1 MIHYVCK
8 YTPIELF
15 AGFGETCAVLEEM
28 PENFE
33 MSDQI
38 AHANL
43 CGFGKSVIQAVLQGK
58 ADELV
63 MVNCCDSM
71 RRVYDIVASTGKCKF
86 LYMLDLP
93 HDDNECEK
101 EKFAAAIRRLKEAY
115 EKYSGKT
122 FDKAAFFHS
131 FAKLRTE
138 TKPYIGVLGVR
149 VSGVLEDMI
158 RENIRMDVDNLT
170 CTGGRRLTVTPEEL
184 EKMDEDAMFLAY
196 ADGLLGQM
204 PCFRMNQ
211 SSRRTAL
218 YLDPNLKG
226 IIYHTIKFCD
236 YYGFEYASI
245 KKNIKVPL
253 LKIETDFTS
262 QSAGQLLTRIQAFS
276 ETIEGSED
284 MEPGK
289 GISEEAR
296 EKMASG
302 VYYVAGIDSG
312 STSTDVVILD
322 QDGKIKSTMII
333 PTGGGATMSA
343 EKSLELAVEK
353 AGIKKEEIVRIDTTG
368 YGRAYIDSG
377 DDSITEITCHA
388 KGAHY
393 LNPNVRTV
401 IDIGGQ
407 DIKCFQIKNHSID
420 SIMLNEACSSGCG
433 SFIQAFA
440 VALGYDIAEFS
451 KLGLFAEHPVDLG
464 SRCTVFMNSSVKQAQ
479 KDGATVEDISAGLS
493 GSIVKN
499 AIYKVIRARNPEE
512 LGQHIV
518 VQGGTFLNDAVL
530 RCFEREIGHDV
541 IRPAISGLMGAFGA
555 ALYAQEKSTGTST
568 LLNPQQLQ
576 EFSYTAKAATCKG
589 CTAHCALSVIRFN
602 NGGRFISGNRCEK
615 GAGKKESEQLP
626 NLFEWKYRKI
636 LSLEQENQPAEPK
649 ATVGLPLALHYYDQ
663 MPLWHTFFTELGFAV
678 KFSEESTRG
687 TYYKGQ
693 STIPSDTVCYP
704 AKLTHGHIESLL
716 EKGVDFIFYPCMSYN
731 IDEGDSDNHFNCPVV
746 AYYPELLMANC
757 EKLNHNNFLYPF
769 LDLNRRGHVVKTLST
784 IFSRYATKKQVETA
798 LEHGFAA
805 LEQYRKDITA
815 EGEEIV
821 RQAREAGRQIIVLAG
836 RPYHIDPEIN
846 HGIHKLIGSLGLAVI
861 TEDSVAHLAQTP
873 ELQALNQWTYH
884 SRMYRAAKYVT
895 TQPDMQLVQLV
906 SFGCG
911 IDAITTDEVRRILET
926 GGKLYTQLKID
937 EISNLG
943 AIKIRLRSL
952 IAAMEQ
958 TQEQKQTEPETA

>member
-170 CTGGRRLTVTPEEL
+170 CTGGRRLTVTSEEL
-184 EKMDEDAMFLAY
+184 EKMDEDAMFLDY

-284 MEPGK
+284 MDPGK

-407 DIKCFQIKNHSID
+407 DIKAISID
-420 SIMLNEACSSGCG
+420 ENG
-433 SFIQAFA
+433 A
-440 VALGYDIAEFS
+440 VKNFLMNDKCAAGTGRFLEMMART
-451 KLGLFAEHPVDLG
+451 LGLSLEEMSTRGLKWKNNVVI
-464 SRCTVFMNSSVKQAQ
+464 SSMCTVFAESEVVSLVAQNKDVADIIHGLNVSVASKV
-479 KDGATVEDISAGLS
+479 GALA
-493 GSIVKN
+493 
-499 AIYKVIRARNPEE
+499 AR
-512 LGQHIV
+512 LGQNNPGEYMMTGGVAQNQGIV
-518 VQGGTFLNDAVL
+518 EALEEKL
-530 RCFEREIGHDV
+530 
-541 IRPAISGLMGAFGA
+541 GAKLYICDEAQLCGALGA
-555 ALYAQEKSTGTST
+555 ALFAYEKC
-568 LLNPQQLQ
+568 Q
-576 EFSYTAKAATCKG
+576 
-589 CTAHCALSVIRFN
+589 
-602 NGGRFISGNRCEK
+602 
-615 GAGKKESEQLP
+615 
-626 NLFEWKYRKI
+626 
-636 LSLEQENQPAEPK
+636 
-649 ATVGLPLALHYYDQ
+649 
-663 MPLWHTFFTELGFAV
+663 
-678 KFSEESTRG
+678 
-687 TYYKGQ
+687 
-693 STIPSDTVCYP
+693 
-704 AKLTHGHIESLL
+704 
-716 EKGVDFIFYPCMSYN
+716 
-731 IDEGDSDNHFNCPVV
+731 
-746 AYYPELLMANC
+746 
-757 EKLNHNNFLYPF
+757 
-769 LDLNRRGHVVKTLST
+769 
-784 IFSRYATKKQVETA
+784 
-798 LEHGFAA
+798 
-805 LEQYRKDITA
+805 
-815 EGEEIV
+815 
-821 RQAREAGRQIIVLAG
+821 
-836 RPYHIDPEIN
+836 
-846 HGIHKLIGSLGLAVI
+846 
-861 TEDSVAHLAQTP
+861 
-873 ELQALNQWTYH
+873 
-884 SRMYRAAKYVT
+884 AAK
-895 TQPDMQLVQLV
+895 
-906 SFGCG
+906 
-911 IDAITTDEVRRILET
+911 
-926 GGKLYTQLKID
+926 
-937 EISNLG
+937 
-943 AIKIRLRSL
+943 
-952 IAAMEQ
+952 
-958 TQEQKQTEPETA
+958 

>member
-138 TKPYIGVLGVR
+138 MKPYIGVLGVR

-184 EKMDEDAMFLAY
+184 EKMDEDAMFLDY

-226 IIYHTIKFCD
+226 VIYHTIKFCD

-284 MEPGK
+284 MDPGK

-296 EKMASG
+296 KKMESG

-407 DIKCFQIKNHSID
+407 DIKAISID
-420 SIMLNEACSSGCG
+420 ENG
-433 SFIQAFA
+433 A
-440 VALGYDIAEFS
+440 VKNFLMNDKCAAGTGRFLEMMART
-451 KLGLFAEHPVDLG
+451 LGLSLEEMSTRGLKWKNNVVI
-464 SRCTVFMNSSVKQAQ
+464 SSMCTVFAESEVVSLVAQNKDVADIIHGLNVSVASKV
-479 KDGATVEDISAGLS
+479 GALA
-493 GSIVKN
+493 
-499 AIYKVIRARNPEE
+499 AR
-512 LGQHIV
+512 LGQNNPGEYMMTGGVAQNQGIV
-518 VQGGTFLNDAVL
+518 EALEEKL
-530 RCFEREIGHDV
+530 
-541 IRPAISGLMGAFGA
+541 GAKLYICDEAQLCGALGA
-555 ALYAQEKSTGTST
+555 ALFAYEKC
-568 LLNPQQLQ
+568 Q
-576 EFSYTAKAATCKG
+576 
-589 CTAHCALSVIRFN
+589 
-602 NGGRFISGNRCEK
+602 
-615 GAGKKESEQLP
+615 
-626 NLFEWKYRKI
+626 
-636 LSLEQENQPAEPK
+636 
-649 ATVGLPLALHYYDQ
+649 
-663 MPLWHTFFTELGFAV
+663 
-678 KFSEESTRG
+678 
-687 TYYKGQ
+687 
-693 STIPSDTVCYP
+693 
-704 AKLTHGHIESLL
+704 
-716 EKGVDFIFYPCMSYN
+716 
-731 IDEGDSDNHFNCPVV
+731 
-746 AYYPELLMANC
+746 
-757 EKLNHNNFLYPF
+757 
-769 LDLNRRGHVVKTLST
+769 
-784 IFSRYATKKQVETA
+784 
-798 LEHGFAA
+798 
-805 LEQYRKDITA
+805 
-815 EGEEIV
+815 
-821 RQAREAGRQIIVLAG
+821 
-836 RPYHIDPEIN
+836 
-846 HGIHKLIGSLGLAVI
+846 
-861 TEDSVAHLAQTP
+861 
-873 ELQALNQWTYH
+873 
-884 SRMYRAAKYVT
+884 AAK
-895 TQPDMQLVQLV
+895 
-906 SFGCG
+906 
-911 IDAITTDEVRRILET
+911 
-926 GGKLYTQLKID
+926 
-937 EISNLG
+937 
-943 AIKIRLRSL
+943 
-952 IAAMEQ
+952 
-958 TQEQKQTEPETA
+958 